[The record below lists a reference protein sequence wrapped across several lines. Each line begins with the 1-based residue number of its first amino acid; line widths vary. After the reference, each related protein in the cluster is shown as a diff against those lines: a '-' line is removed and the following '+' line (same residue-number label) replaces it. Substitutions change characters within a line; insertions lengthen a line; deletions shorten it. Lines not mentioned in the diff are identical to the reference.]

1 MSEEIKQIL
10 QELREQ
16 GLNTIDIEVDKIK
29 YNMLT
34 MDYNDFKEICKE
46 ETIEDFIRRVKPR
59 DDNELAYLVGTHLS
73 KLVANRKESL

>member
-1 MSEEIKQIL
+1 MAEEIKQIL

-34 MDYNDFKEICKE
+34 MDYNDFKEICTE
-46 ETIEDFIRRVKPR
+46 ETIEDFIRRIKPR
-59 DDNELAYLVGTHLS
+59 DDNELAYLVGIHLGQILAS
-73 KLVANRKESL
+73 RKESL